1 MSSQQPRTEES
12 GTQLK
17 ILIAAAR
24 LFRLHG
30 YDATTL
36 RGIASEC
43 GLKAGSIYYHFASKD
58 EILAT
63 VLEFGLSELL
73 RRVRA
78 GLDQLPPET
87 TPLERIK
94 NAVRIHLESMLE
106 FGDFTATNVRLFSQ
120 APATVQERGL
130 AARRVYEDYWKQLF
144 TAAQE
149 AGQIREGIDLSIAR
163 LFLSGGMSWT
173 LEWYQPGGLNARELA
188 DQYTEMLLH
197 GIAT

>member
-1 MSSQQPRTEES
+1 MPVQTPQVEES

-17 ILIAAAR
+17 ILVAAAH
-24 LFRLHG
+24 LFRKHG
-30 YDATTL
+30 YEATTL
-36 RGIASEC
+36 RGIAAEC

-58 EILAT
+58 EILAK

-78 GLDQLPPET
+78 GLDKLPAEA
-87 TPLERIK
+87 TPMDRIRA
-94 NAVRIHLESMLE
+94 AVRIHLESMLE

-120 APATVQERGL
+120 APAAVQERGL
-130 AARRVYEDYWKQLF
+130 AARRVYEDFWKQLF
-144 TAAQE
+144 AEAQE
-149 AGQIREGIDLSIAR
+149 AGLIRTGIDLSIAR

-173 LEWYQPGGLNARELA
+173 LEWYQPGGLNASELA

-197 GIAT
+197 GIAN